1 MIARQKNDKYI
12 FSGYNKPVTNIFP
25 NKNLTI
31 EDVYELIISEK
42 YLEPTERIR
51 NAETK
56 EKKGTIKTKELDYVT
71 FSGLFSER
79 GKDGLLQHS
88 NLFSVDIDNLSDSV
102 NFYELK
108 TNIVEAL
115 PPALMFISPSGNG
128 LKVIYKISITQED
141 THQKYFEA
149 FTNFFKSELNIT
161 IDNSCSDVP
170 RACFL
175 CHDKEAYFNPKTYP
189 QDRSFLDTFFKELSE
204 PSLEEIE
211 SSIEEIKK
219 HTATINNSDNTGLTC
234 WDDFNN
240 KTNFLDLVSDELELV
255 NEKSEKYIIR
265 RFGAK
270 SPHSGY
276 IFKDNN
282 IMYLFSD
289 STTTYSSRKA
299 YTPFTAYCEKYH
311 SGDLSIGAKELY
323 QKGYGDRIETKKVEV
338 KSTSLIP
345 IESFPDFIID
355 FINEYTEVYK
365 VSRDYIAASVIFSTA
380 FAIGDKI
387 ELKGKYDNIPLLWLA
402 IVGNVSSGKTD
413 PLKTC
418 LSYFTKE
425 DNVSFKEY
433 NLKSS
438 EFKAYEKLPA
448 KEKKLAPS
456 VEQPYYF
463 QYLLN
468 DYTPEA
474 LFRAHS
480 INERGICIYRDELKG
495 WFDDFNR
502 YSNSGEQSTML
513 STFYRQ
519 PMQINRASKEP
530 INIPKPCIYVCGGI
544 QPELLRDLAKDSRA
558 ENGFLS
564 RIMFVYPDLDEK
576 QQYSTKKLKEDTI
589 SDYHKYLSLFT
600 EMDEILNV
608 TLSKEAEEVYAEWF
622 NANVEITNKEPKGYL
637 KGVYGK
643 LDVISLRLAVVVHGM
658 KIACNE
664 NVSNII
670 TFETMNIAIELTEYF
685 RETALKVYTKIF
697 EEKSSTLMK
706 KEVVK
711 FCSSLGASQHEI
723 ATAVKVSQPRVSK
736 ILKEL

>member
-1 MIARQKNDKYI
+1 MKAKQTIENYT
-12 FSGYNKPVTNIFP
+12 FSGYNKPITNKFP
-25 NKNLTI
+25 NRRLTI
-31 EDVYELIISEK
+31 EDVYKLITSEK
-42 YLEPTERIR
+42 YLGPTERIR

-56 EKKGTIKTKELDYVT
+56 EKKGAIKANELDYVT
-71 FSGLFSER
+71 FSGIFNER
-79 GKDGLLQHS
+79 GKNGLIQHS
-88 NLFSVDIDNLSDSV
+88 NLFSLDMDNLNDSD
-102 NFYELK
+102 NLDK
-108 TNIVEAL
+108 IKNRIIEAL
-115 PPALMFISPSGNG
+115 PPSLMFVSPSGNG
-128 LKVIYKISITQED
+128 LKVIYKVSITEDD
-141 THQKYFEA
+141 THQKYFNA
-149 FTNFFKSELNIT
+149 FTNFFQKELSLT
-161 IDNSCSDVP
+161 IDNACSDIP

-175 CHDKEAYFNPKTYP
+175 CTDKAAYLNEKSYAL
-189 QDRSFLDTFFKELSE
+189 DRSFLDTFYVDLKE
-204 PSLEEIE
+204 PTIEEIDT
-211 SSIEEIKK
+211 SIEEIKK
-219 HTATINNSDNTGLTC
+219 QTAKINTTNTTGLTC

-240 KTNFLDLVSDELELV
+240 RTKIIDVVSDELEIV
-255 NEKSEKYIIR
+255 RENSEKYVLKR
-265 RFGAK
+265 YNAA
-270 SPHSGY
+270 SSHSGY

-289 STTTYSSRKA
+289 ATSTYSSRKA
-299 YTPFTAYCEKYH
+299 YTPFTAYCEKH
-311 SGDLSIGAKELY
+311 HNGDLSLGAKDLY

-338 KSTSLIP
+338 ESTSLIP
-345 IESFPDFIID
+345 TESFPDFIID
-355 FINEYTEVYK
+355 FINEYTDVYN

-380 FAIGDKI
+380 FAIGNKI

-413 PLKTC
+413 PLKAC

-723 ATAVKVSQPRVSK
+723 AKAVRVTQPRVNQ